1 MKHKYNIQRL
11 LMSIVGYQ
19 GLPYPGMFFPPRPV
33 GSYTGDEVEIPTS
46 PAPRQELIKGTRLY
60 KQDALG
66 RWYFMPIFI
75 KHKDIRSN
83 DKARSSDNEH
93 TLELENAVISIE
105 GTKNIVRTPLIGR
118 RGSVKELIS
127 IGDYKISIAAF
138 IKSTDGSYPEAQ
150 ITRMKELYNINESV
164 ELISVLTDLLLEQG
178 DRIVITDIQYPPTP
192 GVEDGQAVTIECE
205 TDTSFELIIQ

>member
-66 RWYFMPIFI
+66 RWYFMPVFI

-93 TLELENAVISIE
+93 TLELENAV
-105 GTKNIVRTPLIGR
+105 
-118 RGSVKELIS
+118 IS

-164 ELISVLTDLLLEQG
+164 ELISVLTDLLLEEG

-192 GVEDGQAVTIECE
+192 GIEDGQAVTIECE

>member
-1 MKHKYNIQRL
+1 MKHKYNIEQL
-11 LMSIVGYQ
+11 LMSIIGYQ
-19 GLPYPGMFFPPRPV
+19 GLPYPGMFFPNRPTS
-33 GSYTGDEVEIPTS
+33 SYTGDDAKITTS

-66 RWYFMPIFI
+66 RWYFMPVFI
-75 KHKDIRSN
+75 RHKDIRGE
-83 DKARSSDNEH
+83 DH
-93 TLELENAVISIE
+93 TLELENAVISIT
-105 GTKNIVRTPLIGR
+105 GTKNIVRTPLVGR

-138 IKSTDGSYPEAQ
+138 IKSSDGSYPEAQ

-164 ELISVLTDLLLEQG
+164 ELISVLTDLLLDEG

-205 TDTSFELIIQ
+205 TDSAFELIIQ

>member
-1 MKHKYNIQRL
+1 M
-11 LMSIVGYQ
+11 
-19 GLPYPGMFFPPRPV
+19 
-33 GSYTGDEVEIPTS
+33 
-46 PAPRQELIKGTRLY
+46 
-60 KQDALG
+60 
-66 RWYFMPIFI
+66 
-75 KHKDIRSN
+75 
-83 DKARSSDNEH
+83 
-93 TLELENAVISIE
+93 ISIE

-164 ELISVLTDLLLEQG
+164 ELISVLTDLLLEEG

-192 GVEDGQAVTIECE
+192 GIEDGQAVTIECE

>member
-66 RWYFMPIFI
+66 RWYFMPVFI

-138 IKSTDGSYPEAQ
+138 IKQLSRGADHTDERTLQHQRIGRIDFGAYRFVARGRRP
-150 ITRMKELYNINESV
+150 
-164 ELISVLTDLLLEQG
+164 
-178 DRIVITDIQYPPTP
+178 DRDHRHPVPADAWHRGRTGGNDRVRNRY
-192 GVEDGQAVTIECE
+192 V
-205 TDTSFELIIQ
+205 F

>member
-19 GLPYPGMFFPPRPV
+19 GLPYPGMFFAPRPV

-66 RWYFMPIFI
+66 RWYFMPVFI

-138 IKSTDGSYPEAQ
+138 IKST
-150 ITRMKELYNINESV
+150 
-164 ELISVLTDLLLEQG
+164 VLTDVLLEEG

-192 GVEDGQAVTIECE
+192 GIEDGQAVTIECE